1 MSKIISGYA
10 YNIVKRIMPKIS
22 ATEKAALNSGS
33 VSIDGDIFKGNLE
46 LNKIVD
52 RYDIILHL
60 CTFKMPILQ
69 QKNYKGK

>member
-1 MSKIISGYA
+1 MSKIISGYS

-33 VSIDGDIFKGNLE
+33 VAIDGDIFKGNLE

-69 QKNYKGK
+69 QKKL

>member
-1 MSKIISGYA
+1 MSRIISGYT

-46 LNKIVD
+46 FIKSTKVLKYVMKVIN
-52 RYDIILHL
+52 
-60 CTFKMPILQ
+60 
-69 QKNYKGK
+69 